1 VQRAQTHGWAVM
13 CVGSSALLIKSLL
26 FGYGCGVVEI
36 SCGWRCQREHE
47 PGGVLYDLAV
57 NRRVCGSVAADGKM
71 YAAGAARR
79 RTSLCC
85 PMGVVCFIFSA
96 GPGTASYTDQRSKG
110 RVFTLMSAL
119 TVARAGTR
127 LGSHVCR
134 EFRPPHQVNAVWVW
148 LWCV

>member
-1 VQRAQTHGWAVM
+1 MLRSQAKG
-13 CVGSSALLIKSLL
+13 
-26 FGYGCGVVEI
+26 GCCTSTSG
-36 SCGWRCQREHE
+36 
-47 PGGVLYDLAV
+47 GGVLYDLAV
-57 NRRVCGSVAADGKM
+57 SYRVCGSADTDGKM
-71 YAAGAARR
+71 YAAGAAKR

-85 PMGVVCFIFSA
+85 PMGVVCLTFSA

-127 LGSHVCR
+127 LGSHMRR

-148 LWCV
+148 LWCG